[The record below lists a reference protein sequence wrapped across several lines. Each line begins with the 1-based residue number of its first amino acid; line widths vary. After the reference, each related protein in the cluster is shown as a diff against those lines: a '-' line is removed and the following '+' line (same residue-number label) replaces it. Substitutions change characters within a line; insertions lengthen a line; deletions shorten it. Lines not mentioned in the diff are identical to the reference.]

1 MKQEE
6 KEETK
11 DNSKKK
17 LTVCTSLCIFC
28 MLMEEEGVDLQK
40 RSWGPRVEDSE
51 VVVEFAT
58 KLYLFNF
65 YFSCMA

>member
-40 RSWGPRVEDSE
+40 RS
-51 VVVEFAT
+51 
-58 KLYLFNF
+58 
-65 YFSCMA
+65 